1 MPNRVSGKSRKPIKP
16 PKYWRDKHPTKAF
29 QAPKP
34 PLYKRVFRALFN
46 GYTISVCLLIL
57 LTVFLTATYFWFE
70 YSDVIDRKLLS
81 GEVYTP
87 NAGIYSA
94 PKILKDK
101 EELTPE
107 ELVAYLKSAGY
118 IEKNNQADASR

>member
-1 MPNRVSGKSRKPIKP
+1 MPNRVSGKNRKPIKA

-29 QAPKP
+29 QAPKAP
-34 PLYKRVFRALFN
+34 FYKRIWRAVFN
-46 GYTISVCLLIL
+46 GYTISAFLLAVL
-57 LTVFLTATYFWFE
+57 AVFLTASFFWFE
-70 YSDVIDRKLLS
+70 YSDIIDRRLLS

-101 EELTPE
+101 EEISPE

-118 IEKNNQADASR
+118 IEKNNQA